1 MSYIFP
7 SAPLRDA
14 ILSSIP
20 EGSSQFGMELFS
32 PSFLYAPVRHSQA
45 VDPNTMLVVGN
56 RGAGKSLWWAALRSP
71 NHRRVIART
80 LPKAGLPSNLEVRA
94 GFGTGVPIK
103 EAPSKDV
110 LAKLL
115 REFEPREIWRA
126 IVGWQVLGET
136 TLLPVENWPSRV
148 TWVRNH
154 PEEFESA
161 LDDADEKLLGENR
174 TQLVVFDALD
184 TAADTWTDLRRLLRG
199 LLQVTLEFRARRRI
213 RLKVFVRPDMLED
226 PEVANFPDASK
237 VLGSKALL
245 SWTLVDLY
253 GLLWQMLGNAPEGG
267 KEFREGTQTGF
278 NQKWVK
284 VEESWTVP
292 NPLCV
297 EEELQRSVFHAISGP
312 WMGPNPKR
320 GFPYTWLPNHLADSF
335 GQASPRSF
343 QVALREAAVHHP
355 PSGWPYALHH
365 EGIRRG
371 VQAASGVRVRELTED
386 YPWVEP
392 AMEALRNKVIIP
404 CSPLDLHSTWKSHD
418 TLKEVARAATASAK
432 LGPRRLEKGAE
443 GLIQDLEE
451 LGIFQRLPDGRLQ
464 MPDVYRVAFGL
475 GRKGGIRPL
484 R

>member
-1 MSYIFP
+1 MSYTFP
-7 SAPLRDA
+7 PTHLREA

-20 EGSSQFGMELFS
+20 EGSSQFGKDLFE
-32 PSFLYAPVRHSQA
+32 PPFLYAPVRHSQA
-45 VDPNTMLVVGN
+45 VDPNTMLVVGS
-56 RGAGKSLWWAALRSP
+56 RGAGKSLWWAALLSP
-71 NHRRVIART
+71 EHRRVIART
-80 LPKAGLPSNLEVRA
+80 LPKAGLPPNLEVRA
-94 GFGTGVPIK
+94 GFGTGVLIK

-115 REFEPREIWRA
+115 RDFEPREIWRA
-126 IVGWQVLGET
+126 IVGWQVLGEDG
-136 TLLPVENWPSRV
+136 LLPLENWPARV
-148 TWVRNH
+148 LWVREH
-154 PEEFESA
+154 PEEFEGA
-161 LDDADEKLLGENR
+161 LDDADANRQRNDRTLL
-174 TQLVVFDALD
+174 LVFDALD
-184 TAADTWTDLRRLLRG
+184 TAADTWVELRRLLRG

-253 GLLWQMLGNAPEGG
+253 GLLWQMLGNAPKGG
-267 KEFREGTQTGF
+267 KAFRDGTLAGF
-278 NQKWVK
+278 RQRWQK
-284 VEESWTVP
+284 VEETWNVP
-292 NPLCV
+292 SDLRGD
-297 EEELQRSVFHAISGP
+297 EDLQRAVFHAISGP

-343 QVALREAAVHHP
+343 QVALREAASYHP
-355 PSGWPYALHH
+355 PTEWPYALHH
-365 EGIRRG
+365 EGMRRG
-371 VQAASGVRVRELTED
+371 VQEASLIRVRELTED

-392 AMEALRNKVIIP
+392 AMEALRGQVIIP
-404 CSPLDLHSTWKSHD
+404 CTPLDLRSTWSLHG
-418 TLKEVARAATASAK
+418 TLKQVANTATASTK
-432 LGPRRLEKGAE
+432 LGPRRLERGAE

-451 LGIFQRLPDGRLQ
+451 LGIFQRLPDSRLQ

-475 GRKGGIRPL
+475 GRKGGIKPL